1 MARTGRRPGTSGSRE
16 RILAAARAA
25 FAEGG
30 FEGATIRGIARSAA
44 VDPALVHHYFGTKE
58 QLFVASIE
66 LPFDPSGLVDAITE
80 GGVDGVGERIARFA
94 LGVWAEP
101 QARAVLV
108 GVFRSAARD
117 ERAAATLRG
126 LLERTLLPAVRAL
139 ELDQPELRAA
149 MAWSQLVGLFLGR
162 YVLRVTPLVTVSGE
176 DLVAVMAPILQR
188 TVTDSWEP
196 FGRGAR

>member
-1 MARTGRRPGTSGSRE
+1 MARTGRRPGASGSRE
-16 RILAAARAA
+16 RILASARAA
-25 FAEGG
+25 FADGG
-30 FEGATIRGIARSAA
+30 FDGATIRGIARSAA

-66 LPFDPSGLVDAITE
+66 LPFDPSALVGAITE
-80 GGVDGVGERIARFA
+80 GGVGGVGDRIARFA

-101 QARAVLV
+101 QARSVLV

-139 ELDQPELRAA
+139 GLDQPELRAA

-162 YVLRVTPLVTVSGE
+162 YLLRVTPLVTVSDE
-176 DLVAVMAPILQR
+176 DLVTVMAPILQR
-188 TVTDSWEP
+188 IVTDP
-196 FGRGAR
+196 LAPAA